1 MNVIELDW
9 AGIITAVGGLIGAI
23 GGIYSIWA
31 KFHQEEKNKLTDWK
45 LEQYR
50 NQEKARSYRRAENTS
65 KVLGALYQVL
75 LGTGADRVYIVQPHP
90 LGHIAFLSIQFEV
103 KVNGVEGMRMHV
115 QRLEMSEVPMF
126 SKMMSE
132 KLFMFFDDIDAQVD
146 DRVAKS
152 LLSSNGTEAVAVKRL
167 NSSRDWVGSIF
178 CEFMEQPSIPQEDIQ
193 KAMHE
198 AAVNI
203 QYILPEYQEEI
214 DITKNSKM

>member
-31 KFHQEEKNKLTDWK
+31 KFHQEEKNTLTDWK

-214 DITKNSKM
+214 DITKNPKM

>member
-214 DITKNSKM
+214 DITKNPKM

>member
-1 MNVIELDW
+1 MDVIELDW
-9 AGIITAVGGLIGAI
+9 AGIITAVGGVIGAI

-65 KVLGALYQVL
+65 KVLGSLYQVL

-115 QRLEMSEVPMF
+115 QRLEMSEVPLF

-132 KLFMFFDDIDAQVD
+132 ELFMFFDDIDNQVE

-152 LLSSNGTEAVAVKRL
+152 LLSSNGTEVVAVKRL

-178 CEFMEQPSIPQEDIQ
+178 CEFMEQPAVSQEDIK

-214 DITKNSKM
+214 DVTKNSKI